1 MTNEPNNESA
11 PLESAPMESS
21 SNESASNVPQ
31 PVHLEKT
38 EDRCLVIKW
47 SDGLEQRLTFRQL
60 RDGCR
65 CANCIDKRM
74 ESLKEDA
81 EGKQKLSN
89 ELPVLTM
96 AQMMPL
102 DIVKMH
108 PVGNYA
114 YNIHFSDGHSAGIFT
129 FELLR
134 AIG

>member
-1 MTNEPNNESA
+1 MSNTPEPDQPA
-11 PLESAPMESS
+11 A
-21 SNESASNVPQ
+21 NVPQ
-31 PVHLEKT
+31 PAHLEKT
-38 EDRCLVIKW
+38 EDRCLVIHW
-47 SDGLEQRLTFRQL
+47 SDDLKQKISFRKL
-60 RDGCR
+60 RDNCR

-74 ESLKEDA
+74 EALKEDA
-81 EGKQKLSN
+81 EGKEKLSN

-96 AQMMPL
+96 AQTMPL

-134 AIG
+134 AIE